1 MTRNTS
7 GPKGARTPDLM
18 AASHA
23 LYQLSYGPGSGQS
36 TRRFGWS
43 SVCDLRPPPTGRC
56 GIPCTFLRSTKA
68 ADAGSALVTG
78 GGVMSEMLMKGLTS
92 TKRELEAGVA
102 DAEAELARTEEYCR
116 KLEELIAVGKAT
128 LHAASQMPL
137 PQMSQMSQSNGVTVV
152 PDADLAKD
160 RK

>member
-1 MTRNTS
+1 
-7 GPKGARTPDLM
+7 
-18 AASHA
+18 
-23 LYQLSYGPGSGQS
+23 
-36 TRRFGWS
+36 
-43 SVCDLRPPPTGRC
+43 
-56 GIPCTFLRSTKA
+56 
-68 ADAGSALVTG
+68 
-78 GGVMSEMLMKGLTS
+78 MSEMLMKGLSS

-137 PQMSQMSQSNGVTVV
+137 PQLTQQNAAVSVL
-152 PDADLAKD
+152 PDADLAKE

>member
-1 MTRNTS
+1 
-7 GPKGARTPDLM
+7 
-18 AASHA
+18 
-23 LYQLSYGPGSGQS
+23 
-36 TRRFGWS
+36 
-43 SVCDLRPPPTGRC
+43 
-56 GIPCTFLRSTKA
+56 
-68 ADAGSALVTG
+68 
-78 GGVMSEMLMKGLTS
+78 MLMKGLSS

-137 PQMSQMSQSNGVTVV
+137 PQLTQQNAAVSVL
-152 PDADLAKD
+152 PDADLAKE

>member
-1 MTRNTS
+1 
-7 GPKGARTPDLM
+7 
-18 AASHA
+18 
-23 LYQLSYGPGSGQS
+23 
-36 TRRFGWS
+36 
-43 SVCDLRPPPTGRC
+43 
-56 GIPCTFLRSTKA
+56 
-68 ADAGSALVTG
+68 
-78 GGVMSEMLMKGLTS
+78 MLMKGLSS

-137 PQMSQMSQSNGVTVV
+137 PQMSQMSRSSGVTVV

-160 RK
+160 SK

>member
-1 MTRNTS
+1 
-7 GPKGARTPDLM
+7 
-18 AASHA
+18 
-23 LYQLSYGPGSGQS
+23 
-36 TRRFGWS
+36 
-43 SVCDLRPPPTGRC
+43 
-56 GIPCTFLRSTKA
+56 
-68 ADAGSALVTG
+68 
-78 GGVMSEMLMKGLTS
+78 MKGLTS

-137 PQMSQMSQSNGVTVV
+137 PQMSQMSQSSGVTVV

>member
-1 MTRNTS
+1 
-7 GPKGARTPDLM
+7 
-18 AASHA
+18 
-23 LYQLSYGPGSGQS
+23 
-36 TRRFGWS
+36 
-43 SVCDLRPPPTGRC
+43 
-56 GIPCTFLRSTKA
+56 
-68 ADAGSALVTG
+68 
-78 GGVMSEMLMKGLTS
+78 MLMKGLSS

-137 PQMSQMSQSNGVTVV
+137 PQLQQSRGVTVV
-152 PDADLAKD
+152 PDTGDLAKD

>member
-1 MTRNTS
+1 
-7 GPKGARTPDLM
+7 
-18 AASHA
+18 
-23 LYQLSYGPGSGQS
+23 
-36 TRRFGWS
+36 
-43 SVCDLRPPPTGRC
+43 
-56 GIPCTFLRSTKA
+56 
-68 ADAGSALVTG
+68 
-78 GGVMSEMLMKGLTS
+78 MSEMLMKGLSS

-137 PQMSQMSQSNGVTVV
+137 PQMPQMSQSNGVTLV